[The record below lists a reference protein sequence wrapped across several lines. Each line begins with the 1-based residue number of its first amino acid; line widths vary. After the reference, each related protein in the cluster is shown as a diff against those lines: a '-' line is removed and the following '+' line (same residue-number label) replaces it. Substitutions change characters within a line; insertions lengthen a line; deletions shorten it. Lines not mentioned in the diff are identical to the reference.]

1 MNTRTLQ
8 LNELTYNYLLDALP
22 PEDSVVSAL
31 RRETATRRYSQMQIA
46 PEQAQLMALLALTLN
61 ARRTLEIGVFTGYST
76 LAVARAL
83 PEDGRVV
90 ALDIDEEATEVARR
104 YWEQAGVANRIDLR
118 IGPALDS
125 LAALKREAGPDQFDF
140 AFIDADKLNYQAY
153 FDYCVELVRP
163 GGLIAVDNV
172 LWSGLVANPSAD
184 DETTE
189 ALRAFNSRI
198 RKDKRV
204 DYAIVPIADG
214 LTLARVRPDY

>member
-8 LNELTYNYLLDALP
+8 LNEMTYSYLLDALP
-22 PEDSVVSAL
+22 PEDPVVSAL

-46 PEQAQLMALLALTLN
+46 PEQAQLMALLTLTLN

-83 PEDGRVV
+83 PEDGKVV
-90 ALDIDEEATEVARR
+90 ALDIDEEATAVARR
-104 YWEQAGVANRIDLR
+104 YWEQAGIADRIDLR

-125 LAALKREAGPDQFDF
+125 LAALEREAGQNQFDF
-140 AFIDADKLNYQAY
+140 AFIDADKHNYQAY
-153 FDYCVELVRP
+153 FGYCVNLVRP

-172 LWSGLVANPSAD
+172 LWLGLVANPSAD

-189 ALRAFNSRI
+189 ALRAFNARL
-198 RKDKRV
+198 REDPRV
-204 DYAIVPIADG
+204 DYAIIPIADG
-214 LTLARVRPDY
+214 LTLARVRPD